1 MHPRVLLL
9 LLAVLHPLTALAQNS
24 YGRFTGR
31 VSDQQ
36 GALVSGA
43 KVTIKQAETNA
54 TATTVTNNEGVFD
67 FLNQLPGSYVLSVQF
82 DGFKKH
88 SRSGLALRVGDIVEI
103 NVNLELGAVTDSVSV
118 TGESPILETSTAS
131 LGQVVDNRM
140 ISEMPLAGRGVNYLM
155 QLSPGAV
162 STNAPMHGWLPQAR
176 GSVSDVAVA
185 GTRTRSSEF
194 TLDGIPNMGGDGVIA
209 FQPRRK

>member
-1 MHPRVLLL
+1 M
-9 LLAVLHPLTALAQNS
+9 
-24 YGRFTGR
+24 
-31 VSDQQ
+31 
-36 GALVSGA
+36 
-43 KVTIKQAETNA
+43 
-54 TATTVTNNEGVFD
+54 
-67 FLNQLPGSYVLSVQF
+67 
-82 DGFKKH
+82 
-88 SRSGLALRVGDIVEI
+88 
-103 NVNLELGAVTDSVSV
+103 

-185 GTRTRSSEF
+185 GTCTRSSEF
-194 TLDGIPNMGGDGVIA
+194 GVIA
-209 FQPRRK
+209 FQPPPEMIQEFWVQTAAYDASLGRFAGASVNMVLKSGSNA